1 MCKLLKS
8 KTIGDKY
15 IVFENGEVF
24 SLYSNKILKP
34 DIVGGYEQVSLSINN
49 EVKRFK
55 VHRLVAQL
63 FIPNPEELPQVN
75 HKDGNKRNNNVSNL
89 EWCDAWYNNK
99 HARDNKLNDV
109 SLSNHER
116 WKDNTFRK
124 RTSKAI
130 SIGLKKNEANK
141 GENNPMFKYRIF
153 LHGSKVEKQYARKL
167 TGLAESTFNEAI
179 RNYTLG
185 KKHPLFLRLG
195 LEVKKIR

>member
-130 SIGLKKNEANK
+130 SIGLKKK
-141 GENNPMFKYRIF
+141 R
-153 LHGSKVEKQYARKL
+153 SK
-167 TGLAESTFNEAI
+167 
-179 RNYTLG
+179 
-185 KKHPLFLRLG
+185 
-195 LEVKKIR
+195 